1 MHFSFN
7 TLTTG
12 WRSYIKYSKKCFIIT
27 SKTSKIGN
35 WLKLR
40 PFPHCLHSIEQTH
53 NKTRSRLSGWIV
65 TYKTLFLVTSSASSW
80 SLCSQE
86 CWERS
91 VLCTA
96 TLFQRPLCDKNTVSL
111 SEVYRGY
118 TTTGNP
124 TFYSTL
130 HCPLTLKRVRR
141 FSKLLIFQSNF
152 KVWTIYWMS
161 MRMKSKIIQFE
172 FFIKINIWVL
182 S

>member
-7 TLTTG
+7 TVTTSS
-12 WRSYIKYSKKCFIIT
+12 RSYIKYSKKCFIIT

-40 PFPHCLHSIEQTH
+40 PFPHCLHSIEETQ
-53 NKTRSRLSGWIV
+53 NKTRSKLSGWTV
-65 TYKTLFLVTSSASSW
+65 TYKSPFFVTSSASSC

-86 CWERS
+86 CGKGLYY
-91 VLCTA
+91 VQQ
-96 TLFQRPLCDKNTVSL
+96 LFFNQRPLSDKKTVSL

-152 KVWTIYWMS
+152 KVWTMY
-161 MRMKSKIIQFE
+161 
-172 FFIKINIWVL
+172 
-182 S
+182 